1 MTEKPVTAKYAASVI
16 ILRPSED
23 GPEILFLRR
32 NPSLKFHGDFWVFP
46 GGRIDPEDYE
56 QDLENQQA
64 AARRAAI
71 REAKEEA
78 GLTLAA
84 KKLTFAVHWTTP
96 ESSPIRF
103 ATWFFVTHDS
113 GKHVTID
120 GEEILDHQ
128 WLKPAD
134 ALKQHTVRKMK
145 LAAPTFALTTRL
157 AQFQNVSSAVAGIE
171 QWSEEFLLGRL
182 RKVDDG
188 TVALYHQDIAYEGD
202 SLDQKGPRHRLWMIR
217 SGWNYE
223 RNF

>member
-1 MTEKPVTAKYAASVI
+1 VRETPATATFAASVI
-16 ILRPSED
+16 ILRPSET

-56 QDLENQQA
+56 QDLQNQRA
-64 AARRAAI
+64 AARRAAV

-78 GLTLAA
+78 GLTLPE

-103 ATWFFVTHDS
+103 STWFFVTHDS
-113 GKHVTID
+113 GEHVRID
-120 GEEILDHQ
+120 GNEILDHQ
-128 WLKPAD
+128 WLKPID
-134 ALKQHTVRKMK
+134 ALKLHTDRKMK

-157 AQFQNVSSAVAGIE
+157 AEFQDINSAVAGIE
-171 QWSEEFLLGRL
+171 QWPEEYLLGRL
-182 RKVDDG
+182 HKVDDG
-188 TVALYHQDIAYEGD
+188 TVALYHQDIAYESGR
-202 SLDQKGPRHRLWMIR
+202 LDQEGPRHRLWMIQ
-217 SGWNYE
+217 SGWSYE